1 MTTKLNTNGQAR
13 KSLAEQ
19 IDRLDA
25 VLDGLAEGINDT
37 VVAAVKEAVGAAV
50 QAVLREVLSS
60 PELLA
65 RLAVAVPNAT
75 QPAEK
80 PTVSWKNRWA
90 AACQALL
97 TWLAA
102 ARAACNRGLAAVR
115 VKCIRLL
122 ELARGWAVGALL
134 QLRLLGQFKYQIVTA
149 LAVSLGAGV
158 AAYFAARGWR
168 RRPAASARLP
178 RRWQERTGVAA
189 RRLLTQIAGPVG

>member
-65 RLAVAVPNAT
+65 RLAVAVPAAT
-75 QPAEK
+75 QKAEK
-80 PTVSWKNRWA
+80 PKASWKQRCSALQGA
-90 AACQALL
+90 ADVA
-97 TWLAA
+97 
-102 ARAACNRGLAAVR
+102 GGGPHGVR
-115 VKCIRLL
+115 TR
-122 ELARGWAVGALL
+122 
-134 QLRLLGQFKYQIVTA
+134 
-149 LAVSLGAGV
+149 AGV
-158 AAYFAARGWR
+158 RPPGVRPPAGPRAWLGGRLVATAPPAGPVQVPTGDGPGRSAWRQEWRSTSPARGWR
-168 RRPAASARLP
+168 RRPAASAAFAATLAV
-178 RRWQERTGVAA
+178 QAGVALK
-189 RRLLTQIAGPVG
+189 RLLTQIAGPVT

>member
-19 IDRLDA
+19 IDRLDE

-65 RLAVAVPNAT
+65 RLAVAVPTAT
-75 QPAEK
+75 HTAEK
-80 PTVSWKNRWA
+80 PKVNWRQRWFGDYKG
-90 AACQALL
+90 LR

-102 ARAACNRGLAAVR
+102 ACAACGRGLASVR
-115 VKCIRLL
+115 QECGRRLGQ
-122 ELARGWAVGALL
+122 ARSWAVGALL
-134 QLRLLGQFKYQIVTA
+134 QFRLLGQFKYQLVTA
-149 LAVSLGAGV
+149 LAVGLSGGVAVYFAGPWLAATAGGVGAFAATLAVQAGV
-158 AAYFAARGWR
+158 A
-168 RRPAASARLP
+168 LK
-178 RRWQERTGVAA
+178 RW
-189 RRLLTQIAGPVG
+189 LTQIAGPVT

>member
-65 RLAVAVPNAT
+65 RLAVAVPT
-75 QPAEK
+75 AEK
-80 PTVSWKNRWA
+80 PKVSWKNRWA
-90 AACQALL
+90 ATYKATTAKLE
-97 TWLAA
+97 A
-102 ARAACNRGLAAVR
+102 ARLWCGR
-115 VKCIRLL
+115 RLSRL
-122 ELARGWAVGALL
+122 HNWAVACW
-134 QLRLLGQFKYQIVTA
+134 QQVRA
-149 LAVSLGAGV
+149 
-158 AAYFAARGWR
+158 
-168 RRPAASARLP
+168 RPASS
-178 RRWQERTGVAA
+178 TSS
-189 RRLLTQIAGPVG
+189 